1 MLTTYQFKGRDLYPF
16 SAGRKDALLAL
27 CPGLVPSAPDPSKP
41 GDKPEP
47 TRAGPFEM
55 KAIVFLCASSYTV
68 CQRAF
73 SNPDQLRVKILEWID
88 TEASTDEAVAE
99 VMAVA
104 VKIMEGAEKHRVVP
118 KPDDTTPDVEDTDPN

>member
-16 SAGRKDALLAL
+16 STARKDALLAI
-27 CPGLVPSAPDPSKP
+27 CPGLIPSSA
-41 GDKPEP
+41 GEP
-47 TRAGPFEM
+47 TRAGPFEL

-88 TEASTDEAVAE
+88 TEASTEDAVQE
-99 VMAVA
+99 VMDVA
-104 VKIMEGAEKHRVVP
+104 VKIMQGAEKHRVVP
-118 KPDDTTPDVEDTDPN
+118 KPDGTTPDVEDTDPNS